1 MSTENTAGLAGALA
15 AHGIM
20 RSIDEVDDL
29 LKGVLA
35 APEGHDPDAWLDL
48 IAPVD
53 AVRLRS
59 LLKERIES
67 LKTAPREPALPLA
80 DRLQQLMSTLAAC
93 GLDGF
98 VQPLT
103 DEHRNE
109 YIPSA
114 RQRLAWL
121 TGFTGSAG
129 TLVVLGDRAVVFVDG
144 RYTVQA
150 EQQLDPDL
158 FERAHLIDTP
168 PSKWLDDHLA
178 EGQRLAYDPSL
189 HIEAEVERFK
199 KACAKA
205 GAELVPV
212 AENPIDSIWTDQPP
226 LPIAPLDQL
235 DLRYAGE
242 DSEKKR
248 LRMGKRVGDTG
259 ADLTLISAPDSIAW
273 LLNIRGNDVPFNPL
287 TLAFALLHAD
297 GAVELFLDKR
307 KLRPDQTL
315 GNSVSIQSIQ
325 DLGNRLD
332 EIGRQ
337 ARPVLIDPAWTNVA
351 LSERLS
357 AAGARLVEGAE
368 PCILAKACKN
378 PVELEGAR
386 NAQRRD
392 GAAVT
397 RFLHWLVETLDGGNE
412 VTELEAAAALEA
424 ERQKDPLYRGPSF
437 DTISA
442 AGPNAALA
450 HYRVTAESNRKLE
463 PGTLY
468 LVDSGGQY
476 PDATTDITRTVA
488 VGTPTAEMCERY
500 TLVLK
505 GHIALDRVQFPVGTS
520 GAQID
525 ILARHPLWQRGLD
538 FDHGTGHGIGSYLC
552 VHEGPARIAKSGMV
566 PLKPGMILSNEP
578 GYYQPG
584 AYGIRIENLVTV
596 TDVGIPPG
604 GERSLLRFENLTR
617 VPLDRRLI
625 ATSMLD
631 AEELAWIDAYHA
643 LVRRDLEGLLEGRA
657 LDWMI
662 EATQPLG

>member
-1 MSTENTAGLAGALA
+1 
-15 AHGIM
+15 M
-20 RSIDEVDDL
+20 R
-29 LKGVLA
+29 
-35 APEGHDPDAWLDL
+35 
-48 IAPVD
+48 
-53 AVRLRS
+53 
-59 LLKERIES
+59 
-67 LKTAPREPALPLA
+67 
-80 DRLQQLMSTLAAC
+80 
-93 GLDGF
+93 
-98 VQPLT
+98 
-103 DEHRNE
+103 
-109 YIPSA
+109 
-114 RQRLAWL
+114 
-121 TGFTGSAG
+121 
-129 TLVVLGDRAVVFVDG
+129 
-144 RYTVQA
+144 
-150 EQQLDPDL
+150 
-158 FERAHLIDTP
+158 
-168 PSKWLDDHLA
+168 
-178 EGQRLAYDPSL
+178 
-189 HIEAEVERFK
+189 
-199 KACAKA
+199 
-205 GAELVPV
+205 
-212 AENPIDSIWTDQPP
+212 
-226 LPIAPLDQL
+226 
-235 DLRYAGE
+235 
-242 DSEKKR
+242 
-248 LRMGKRVGDTG
+248 
-259 ADLTLISAPDSIAW
+259 
-273 LLNIRGNDVPFNPL
+273 
-287 TLAFALLHAD
+287 D

-325 DLGNRLD
+325 DLENRLD
-332 EIGRQ
+332 ELGRQ

-351 LSERLS
+351 LSECLS
-357 AAGARLVEGAE
+357 AAGARLVEAGE

-657 LDWMI
+657 RI
-662 EATQPLG
+662 G